1 MVLTDLQV
9 IEVEDQDT
17 KADNHYTKRHNHTSQ
32 EEFLFRIKV
41 FKSHYLYLNNPPPND
56 TGRSAPAQVKDVPSL
71 YRNVSFL
78 VICYRYTAVAIKR
91 PESVTRSQA

>member
-1 MVLTDLQV
+1 MVLADLQV

-41 FKSHYLYLNNPPPND
+41 FKKSLPVPEQ
-56 TGRSAPAQVKDVPSL
+56 SAA
-71 YRNVSFL
+71 
-78 VICYRYTAVAIKR
+78 
-91 PESVTRSQA
+91 